1 MYAKSIYDKD
11 DGQEKKS
18 SHMQLEICMYLLW
31 SVSYMREYI
40 ISFKSGECSLLIKN
54 TESYQ
59 VFFKDISFS
68 PASPAAV
75 DRLTVPP
82 SVDNM

>member
-1 MYAKSIYDKD
+1 MYAKNIYDED

-40 ISFKSGECSLLIKN
+40 ISFKSGE
-54 TESYQ
+54 YH
-59 VFFKDISFS
+59 VFFKDISVS